1 MNAIVAV
8 AKIYRRIPIYETA
21 NGFEIIGADDK
32 VYPFGT
38 WDEATAF
45 VDAWYAVQFI
55 VST

>member
-1 MNAIVAV
+1 MNAIVA
-8 AKIYRRIPIYETA
+8 ICRTYRRINIYETT

-38 WDEATAF
+38 WSEVTAF

-55 VST
+55 VSN